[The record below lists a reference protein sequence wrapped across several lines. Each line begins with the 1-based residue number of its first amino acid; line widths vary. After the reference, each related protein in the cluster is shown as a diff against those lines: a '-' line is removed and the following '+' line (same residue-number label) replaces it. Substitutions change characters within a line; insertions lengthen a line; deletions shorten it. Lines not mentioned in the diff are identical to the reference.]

1 MKFFLVFLGFFAVA
15 TAAPL
20 AIRRAEHAAVA
31 PPLGVVGG
39 RDIQNGDMTRRSD
52 NSLIQVVR
60 ANDDSIKRILGEN
73 LETRQLQTADEVVD
87 AVIEKLESETLGTRQ
102 LQAAVEIVEAVI
114 DLVEGII
121 DMINADNTKRDHFTI
136 DTVTQSGQQWPGFNW
151 VICDSDHTT
160 AFDGT
165 EGVDWGHSHHELDI
179 SLGRTVGYELYWL
192 RSGTFTRNGDGG
204 YLNWAYEGVVT
215 GTENGGSVVHF
226 AAP

>member
-1 MKFFLVFLGFFAVA
+1 MKFSLVFLGFFAVA

-31 PPLGVVGG
+31 PPSGVVGG

-60 ANDDSIKRILGEN
+60 ANDDSIKRNIGEN
-73 LETRQLQTADEVVD
+73 LETRQFQTADEIVAAVV
-87 AVIEKLESETLGTRQ
+87 EELELETLATRQ

-136 DTVTQSGQQWPGFNW
+136 DTVTQSGQQ
-151 VICDSDHTT
+151 
-160 AFDGT
+160 
-165 EGVDWGHSHHELDI
+165 
-179 SLGRTVGYELYWL
+179 
-192 RSGTFTRNGDGG
+192 
-204 YLNWAYEGVVT
+204 
-215 GTENGGSVVHF
+215 
-226 AAP
+226 